1 MDSLKFVCK
10 WSGNVPNAKQQI
22 KVGGLQLD
30 GCTFD
35 GSRLSENQRNSP
47 SVCTVP
53 TCNMAWV
60 SQNSDDIYSS
70 TDSISLPVYFSED
83 REKIVTNLKI
93 TLPLL
98 REGSMGPNWGSVILK
113 KSVIISM
120 IVKKHEMLR
129 TEREESRIY

>member
-1 MDSLKFVCK
+1 MKTSMDSLKFVCK
-10 WSGNVPNAKQQI
+10 WSGSVPNAKQQI

-83 REKIVTNLKI
+83 REKIVTNLK
-93 TLPLL
+93 LPCLSSERDRWVQTGAAL
-98 REGSMGPNWGSVILK
+98 FLK
-113 KSVIISM
+113 NQ
-120 IVKKHEMLR
+120 
-129 TEREESRIY
+129 